1 MPTYLL
7 SGKPKLDWTT
17 ILNCLHSF
25 QANTV
30 VFTVLPNITSLSQ
43 QSTSVSSD
51 IPAISSSVE
60 EISSNDDPSLPPTL
74 YKLYDK
80 NYMLLSDSELLECG
94 DVIFKNIQIIK
105 EQADFLEK
113 STKIQ
118 SSPTIWFDHQKGHI
132 TVLTFQSVIH
142 HKWKDYP
149 MSSVMK
155 IM

>member
-1 MPTYLL
+1 MSTYIL
-7 SGKPKLDWTT
+7 SEKPKLDWAT

-60 EISSNDDPSLPPTL
+60 EMLSNDDPSLPPTL
-74 YKLYDK
+74 YELYDK
-80 NYMLLSDSELLECG
+80 NYTLLSDSELLECG
-94 DVIFKNIQIIK
+94 DIIFKDIKITK

-113 STKIQ
+113 STKMQ

-132 TVLTFQSVIH
+132 TISTFQSVIH

-149 MSSVMK
+149 MSSVIK